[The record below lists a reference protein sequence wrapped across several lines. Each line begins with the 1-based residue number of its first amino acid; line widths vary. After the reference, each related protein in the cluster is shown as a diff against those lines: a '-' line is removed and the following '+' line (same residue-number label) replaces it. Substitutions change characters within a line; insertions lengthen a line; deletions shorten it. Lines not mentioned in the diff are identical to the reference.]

1 MLLSTL
7 PNTILNSVRFPLLY
21 TSCDKF
27 AFFEKL
33 LNCSLASPAKPSVQR
48 GLRNELLSLLSLE
61 FATYGISVQ
70 LALAWQNIPNAFIC
84 TMCSWLTVFIVSSTD
99 YLETYENGLV
109 NVVNAKQSIL
119 AQEILNG
126 YLSRN
131 AAAAT
136 KREWCEVATDA
147 SSYSENK

>member
-70 LALAWQNIPNAFIC
+70 LALAWQNIPNAVIRVGTSCSYPFLFIPI
-84 TMCSWLTVFIVSSTD
+84 TRE
-99 YLETYENGLV
+99 Y
-109 NVVNAKQSIL
+109 
-119 AQEILNG
+119 
-126 YLSRN
+126 
-131 AAAAT
+131 T
-136 KREWCEVATDA
+136 KRYT
-147 SSYSENK
+147 S

>member
-1 MLLSTL
+1 M
-7 PNTILNSVRFPLLY
+7 
-21 TSCDKF
+21 CDEF
-27 AFFEKL
+27 
-33 LNCSLASPAKPSVQR
+33 NIRRPYPANQS
-48 GLRNELLSLLSLE
+48 
-61 FATYGISVQ
+61 SVQ
-70 LALAWQNIPNAFIC
+70 LSPKNRKPEIVTRLAWQNIPNAFIC

-99 YLETYENGLV
+99 YLETCEIGLV
-109 NVVNAKQSIL
+109 NVVKQSII

-147 SSYSENK
+147 SSYPENK